1 MTGSKAMKTT
11 IPLFPLN
18 TVLFPGGVLPLRIFE
33 PRYLDMVSQCLRTDC
48 GIGVVLIQQGQEVG
62 KAAETFNVGTLCKI
76 RYWNRRPDGM
86 LGVTLEGEQRFSI
99 LSRQVNRDQSIQAEV
114 ELLPEII
121 GGSLAESRQY
131 LARILDNILSQLEP
145 PYSTMQKQLDDE
157 EWVASR
163 LIELLPLDM
172 EVKQR
177 LLSVE
182 NASQKLAEVASVLK
196 QQS

>member
-1 MTGSKAMKTT
+1 MKITL
-11 IPLFPLN
+11 PLFPLN

-33 PRYLDMVSQCLRTDC
+33 PRYLDMVSQCLRSDC

-62 KAAETFNVGTLCKI
+62 KAAETYNVGTVCKI

-99 LSRQVNRDQSIQAEV
+99 LSRQINKNQSIEAEV

-121 GGSLAESRQY
+121 GGSLPDSQQY
-131 LARILDNILSQLEP
+131 LARILDNILSQLDP
-145 PYSTMQKQLDDE
+145 PYSTMQKHLDDE

-172 EVKQR
+172 QAKQR
-177 LLSVE
+177 LLSVD
-182 NASQKLAEVASVLK
+182 NASQKLAEVAAVLK
-196 QQS
+196 QQPGD

>member
-1 MTGSKAMKTT
+1 MKAT

-48 GIGVVLIQQGQEVG
+48 GIGVVLIKQGQETG
-62 KAAETFNVGTLCKI
+62 QAAETFDVGTLCKI

-86 LGVTLEGEQRFSI
+86 LGITLEGEQRFSI
-99 LSRQVNRDQSIQAEV
+99 LSREVNKNQSIQAQV

-121 GGSLAESRQY
+121 GGTLPDPQQY
-131 LARILDNILSQLEP
+131 LSRILANILGQLEP
-145 PYSTMQKQLDDE
+145 PYSTMEQYLDDAD
-157 EWVASR
+157 WVASR

-172 EVKQR
+172 EIKQR
-177 LLSVE
+177 LLCVD
-182 NASQKLAEVASVLK
+182 NAGKKLLEVAAVLK
-196 QQS
+196 QGS